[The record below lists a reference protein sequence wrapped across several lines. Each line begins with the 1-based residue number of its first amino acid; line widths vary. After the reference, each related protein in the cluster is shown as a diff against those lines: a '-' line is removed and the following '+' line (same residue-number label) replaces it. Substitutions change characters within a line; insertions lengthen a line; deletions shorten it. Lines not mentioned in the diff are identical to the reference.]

1 MKRTRQSDKKDD
13 ESIKKKVE
21 FLRVIDLHSILAVYK
36 YPKNSRKDALQ
47 ARVLQLLKGRE
58 ISETQKQEIRKQ
70 VEKSFDKI
78 QALARQ
84 RSKTPENN
92 EISSMYQQQFNA
104 TPLTPH
110 NVAPFITSGFPIQ
123 PDVKLKRLA
132 FYDVLGTLLQPST
145 LMPASQARQQEGTYY
160 FHLTPQQA
168 TDIAMNRDVRN
179 PAKPEYLIQVQ
190 LRFCLLETTSEQ
202 EDCFPPNVQ
211 VKVNGKLCQ
220 LPNPIATNKPGVEPR
235 RPPRPV
241 NITPHVK
248 ISPTVANV
256 IHVQWQTEFNR
267 AFVISCYLVRKLTS
281 DCLLQRM
288 KTKGSKP
295 SEYTRG
301 LIKEKLK
308 EDADC
313 EIATT
318 MLRVSLICPLGKM
331 RMTTP
336 CRASTCMHLQ
346 CFDASL
352 YLQMNERKPTWNCP
366 VCDKPALYENLVIDG
381 YFQEVIGSQ
390 KLGLDD
396 NEIQLHKDGEWSTLD
411 TKEEAKEQVKSVQKV
426 EIISDDLEVVTDDLP
441 KSNSKSSASATG
453 TAAKPNADTVDLT
466 LDSDDEK

>member
-1 MKRTRQSDKKDD
+1 MKRTRQSDKLTDD
-13 ESIKKKVE
+13 ESFKKKVG
-21 FLRVIDLHSILAVYK
+21 FLRVIDLHSILAVFK

-47 ARVLQLLKGRE
+47 RRLLELLKGRE
-58 ISETQKQEIRKQ
+58 ISEAQKLEIRKQ
-70 VEKSFDKI
+70 VEKTFDKI
-78 QALARQ
+78 QSLAPR
-84 RSKTPENN
+84 RSKTPDRTD
-92 EISSMYQQQFNA
+92 MYAQQFSTN
-104 TPLTPH
+104 PLAPH
-110 NVAPFITSGFPIQ
+110 NVTPFVSSGFPIQ
-123 PDVKLKRLA
+123 PDVKLKKLA

-168 TDIAMNRDVRN
+168 TDIAMNRDIRN

-301 LIKEKLK
+301 LIKEKLN

-336 CRASTCMHLQ
+336 CRSSLCMHLQ

-366 VCDKPALYENLVIDG
+366 VCDKQAPYETLVIDG

-396 NEIQLHKDGEWSTLD
+396 NEIQLHKDGEWSTFD
-411 TKEEAKEQVKSVQKV
+411 TKAEKEIATKSLTKV
-426 EIISDDLEVVTDDLP
+426 EIISDDLEVVSEDLP
-441 KSNSKSSASATG
+441 KSKTG
-453 TAAKPNADTVDLT
+453 AIGNGTAKPNAETVDLT
-466 LDSDDEK
+466 LDSDEEK